1 MAAMQGELPDSEG
14 EPPVSEAEPAD
25 EALALARHWV
35 LLGGDAAEVVEG
47 AVDVAVATV

>member
-1 MAAMQGELPDSEG
+1 MQGELPDSEG
-14 EPPVSEAEPAD
+14 ELADEAEPAG